1 MRLLQTFADNLL
13 RLYPEQASSLG
24 VDTGA
29 RAALRSRLEDRSAA
43 GQEHIASV
51 VKADLRR
58 AEAID
63 TSRLSFETRT
73 SVEVVKYAYRTK
85 LQGLALPY
93 GDAPVAG
100 DSWRNTPY
108 VVIQNAGS
116 YIDTPQFLDTDH
128 PIETRA
134 DAEAYL
140 ARLAQYPRELD
151 GEVGR
156 IRAARKRGLV
166 PPTFLIDATIKQ
178 LGIALK
184 DAAGRRR
191 LVDSLV
197 TRTKAKGIAGD
208 WDSRAR
214 RIVTSRGRARAPAPD
229 RRNEGR
235 ASRRDGHPRHVV
247 APAWRGIL
255 RLGAQGLD
263 HHRPHPGPGPPNGPP
278 AAQ

>member
-1 MRLLQTFADNLL
+1 MLQCFADNLL

-51 VKADLRR
+51 VNADLRR

-140 ARLAQYPRELD
+140 SRLAQYPRELD
-151 GEVGR
+151 GEIGR

-166 PPTFLIDATIKQ
+166 PPSFLIDATIKQ

-184 DAAGRRR
+184 DAEGGGG

-197 TRTKAKGIAGD
+197 T
-208 WDSRAR
+208 AR
-214 RIVTSRGRARAPAPD
+214 RRREWPEIGTAGRAGLSL
-229 RRNEGR
+229 RR
-235 ASRRDGHPRHVV
+235 SCPRSS
-247 APAWRGIL
+247 ARSTK
-255 RLGAQGLD
+255 
-263 HHRPHPGPGPPNGPP
+263 
-278 AAQ
+278 

>member
-1 MRLLQTFADNLL
+1 MTTPPVSRREALAGIAATTALPLVSTSAFGATTADAPANDLLESFADNLL

-51 VKADLRR
+51 VRADLRR

-73 SVEVVKYAYRTK
+73 SVEVVKYAYRAK

-128 PIETRA
+128 PIDTRA

-140 ARLAQYPRELD
+140 SRLEQYPRELD

-156 IRAARKRGLV
+156 IVRLESAGWFHPPSSSMQRSSSWGLPLKMLRAAVGWWIRWSLARRRRELPEIG
-166 PPTFLIDATIKQ
+166 T
-178 LGIALK
+178 
-184 DAAGRRR
+184 AGR
-191 LVDSLV
+191 V
-197 TRTKAKGIAGD
+197 
-208 WDSRAR
+208 
-214 RIVTSRGRARAPAPD
+214 
-229 RRNEGR
+229 
-235 ASRRDGHPRHVV
+235 
-247 APAWRGIL
+247 
-255 RLGAQGLD
+255 GL
-263 HHRPHPGPGPPNGPP
+263 
-278 AAQ
+278 